1 MDSKTITIRAPGDGV
16 AGGQPQPEP
25 TMGSSPEGKPCKG
38 AASPDPTGQ
47 AKAAD
52 SQDFPYFAFYPYG
65 YLY

>member
-1 MDSKTITIRAPGDGV
+1 MASKTTTIRALSDGV
-16 AGGQPQPEP
+16 AGVQPQPELN
-25 TMGSSPEGKPCKG
+25 MDSSADGKPCKG